1 MDPSI
6 LKTTSES
13 EEDQTVDRKVSAP
26 LDPSTLHISERRRG
40 DTRNSCFDLSMA
52 TIQALQAKAD
62 KVMGKDLSQREENE
76 HETERDSED
85 EYHNEYSDRDN
96 CTDNANEN
104 DISTSECNS
113 TKQVFSNNQRP
124 RANTVCGA
132 SPPSESSSQ
141 RPVRKTSQI
150 LINVGNTSTN
160 DFKPV
165 SFTFNTEELQRNM
178 RQSRQTTP
186 ARSENQL
193 NSNNNH
199 QFSSEF
205 LLKQEH
211 NHNTE
216 KQRLPLQMDEP
227 ILENGHPRGKQAS

>member
-40 DTRNSCFDLSMA
+40 DTRNSCFDLNMA

-62 KVMGKDLSQREENE
+62 KAMGKDLSQKEENE
-76 HETERDSED
+76 HENESDSED
-85 EYHNEYSDRDN
+85 EYHNEYSDRDDN

-124 RANTVCGA
+124 RANTVCGVFFTA
-132 SPPSESSSQ
+132 CGE
-141 RPVRKTSQI
+141 KTSQI

-178 RQSRQTTP
+178 RQSRQTAP
-186 ARSENQL
+186 ARS
-193 NSNNNH
+193 
-199 QFSSEF
+199 
-205 LLKQEH
+205 
-211 NHNTE
+211 
-216 KQRLPLQMDEP
+216 
-227 ILENGHPRGKQAS
+227 

>member
-40 DTRNSCFDLSMA
+40 DTHNSCFDLNMA

-62 KVMGKDLSQREENE
+62 KAMGKDLSQKEENK
-76 HETERDSED
+76 HENESDSED
-85 EYHNEYSDRDN
+85 EYHNEYSDRDDN

-132 SPPSESSSQ
+132 SPSSESSSQ
-141 RPVRKTSQI
+141 RAVRKTSQI

-165 SFTFNTEELQRNM
+165 SFTFNTEEMQRNM

-199 QFSSEF
+199 EFSSEF
-205 LLKQEH
+205 SLKQEH
-211 NHNTE
+211 NHITE
-216 KQRLPLQMDEP
+216 
-227 ILENGHPRGKQAS
+227 